1 MGTGAIQIINGMGS
15 LGGNDKL
22 AMQQLLGQAQI
33 ITPAQV
39 ANPSQQILQQTGTI
53 FTSGP
58 GLFWTVN
65 AAGTGLNQ
73 LLDSSGSWAA
83 NLPTTLPGTAGALW
97 NNGGVLS
104 IS

>member
-1 MGTGAIQIINGMGS
+1 MSYAADELMARGMP
-15 LGGNDKL
+15 
-22 AMQQLLGQAQI
+22 AGQAILLYPYPLTAAQI
-33 ITPAQV
+33 ASPGADILGL
-39 ANPSQQILQQTGTI
+39 ANAGFIFTGT
-53 FTSGP
+53 SP
-58 GLFWTVN
+58 GSKYVVN

-83 NLPTTLPGTAGALW
+83 NLPTTLPVVAGVLW